1 MLIWP
6 RVKRFRLV
14 LGRLSFLSSLILLLL
29 LVACSPAGGIGN
41 AESLDPALDTP
52 AVSSSTVVPAV
63 GSEDLLE
70 STEMPPAVT
79 VSDTVEDR
87 PVSWMIGDF
96 DQMLVALGSY
106 QNDVS
111 VSFEGQDAG
120 GLPVAFLWRSLSTFA
135 LDGPGYVLELSATG
149 DEQPDGV
156 QSMSLV
162 RTAERSYLHLPGIG
176 CVSGMA
182 DDFADD
188 MALPLNP
195 ADLLNGLSASE
206 LVSKGAVVNGLVTT
220 EFSFDQEALDWSA
233 AGPWLVEGVAYVAE
247 DSGLLT
253 RSEMT
258 IVGQGDLMGDGR
270 VLDGLYEVRVD
281 VQDLDDSLTVGVPEE
296 CLQAHRY
303 PVTEDAFDLSA
314 IDDLLAFSS
323 LMPLAKVVEYYL
335 AEMPIAGWQLLTEPD
350 VIEDLA
356 FLTFERDGEQLTITI
371 EYDTA
376 SDGVSVLISP

>member
-41 AESLDPALDTP
+41 ADSLDPALDTP

-135 LDGPGYVLELSATG
+135 LDGPGYVLELSSNQMASSRCRWF
-149 DEQPDGV
+149 EQP
-156 QSMSLV
+156 
-162 RTAERSYLHLPGIG
+162 
-176 CVSGMA
+176 
-182 DDFADD
+182 
-188 MALPLNP
+188 
-195 ADLLNGLSASE
+195 SE
-206 LVSKGAVVNGLVTT
+206 VICICLVSAALVV
-220 EFSFDQEALDWSA
+220 
-233 AGPWLVEGVAYVAE
+233 WL
-247 DSGLLT
+247 
-253 RSEMT
+253 M
-258 IVGQGDLMGDGR
+258 
-270 VLDGLYEVRVD
+270 
-281 VQDLDDSLTVGVPEE
+281 
-296 CLQAHRY
+296 
-303 PVTEDAFDLSA
+303 
-314 IDDLLAFSS
+314 
-323 LMPLAKVVEYYL
+323 
-335 AEMPIAGWQLLTEPD
+335 
-350 VIEDLA
+350 
-356 FLTFERDGEQLTITI
+356 
-371 EYDTA
+371 
-376 SDGVSVLISP
+376 ISPMIWHCH